1 MSSVLDVTIAQRHFP
16 TSLLFSPQHMAD
28 KLLYL
33 AALGL
38 LTVKVLPAGMGGLS
52 RTLFPASFIRSHPV
66 HELVWGLNMGTCE
79 SLASL

>member
-38 LTVKVLPAGMGGLS
+38 LTVKVLPAGM
-52 RTLFPASFIRSHPV
+52 
-66 HELVWGLNMGTCE
+66 ED
-79 SLASL
+79 